1 MELLFHKAM
10 CGIAG
15 IITQRPIKSRFLK
28 IALDFQ
34 RHRGPD
40 GEGTWDGPNVA
51 LAHSRL
57 SILDLEGGHQPM
69 ENLRFVVVFNGEI
82 YNYKDLKIELI
93 AKGFSFRSNS
103 DTEVVLM
110 GFEAWG
116 TQLFSKLRGMFAIG
130 IYEKETGSLTL
141 ARDSFGIKPLHYFN
155 GSDVFAFSSE
165 IKPLSATFVSD
176 ISLNPDALSAFL
188 NLQYIPSPHSVYRQI
203 KKVNAGTW
211 LKIDSKGQVLR
222 QEGFGSIQ
230 PLTIR
235 QKRTDLSYE
244 EALKKTREVLLESV
258 QAHLLADVEVGTFLS
273 GGIDSTLITM
283 LAAELSSR
291 KINTFSVGF
300 EESEFDESQFSTHAA
315 DVIGTQHHQISLK
328 SISEDDVRQMVW
340 AHGEPFGDSS
350 GIPTYFVSKL
360 AANKVKVAL
369 TGDGADEMLF
379 GYTRYA
385 YWMNK
390 TNRFA
395 EHSHLKKSYVRF
407 MRRWRPDRY
416 GPMSGEPQFHAW
428 TKGIETFPIE
438 HLAAIFGQE
447 NLRKKNSIIK
457 ESEAWFNGYFEFSVM
472 DAARRAEMR
481 FYLQEDILTKV
492 DIASMRN
499 NLETRPPIVDI
510 RVWEW
515 IRQIP
520 EAYLFDYGHQKR
532 YVGKRIL
539 KDLLRPTFESSFI
552 DRPKMG
558 FGIPLNTWINKG
570 NLRDAYQ
577 SAVFSSGSELI
588 NILDQKQLQKWHR
601 DQIENGPGALYAQWV
616 LIILNLWLEER
627 KKCKV

>member
-1 MELLFHKAM
+1 
-10 CGIAG
+10 
-15 IITQRPIKSRFLK
+15 
-28 IALDFQ
+28 
-34 RHRGPD
+34 
-40 GEGTWDGPNVA
+40 
-51 LAHSRL
+51 
-57 SILDLEGGHQPM
+57 
-69 ENLRFVVVFNGEI
+69 
-82 YNYKDLKIELI
+82 
-93 AKGFSFRSNS
+93 
-103 DTEVVLM
+103 
-110 GFEAWG
+110 
-116 TQLFSKLRGMFAIG
+116 
-130 IYEKETGSLTL
+130 
-141 ARDSFGIKPLHYFN
+141 
-155 GSDVFAFSSE
+155 
-165 IKPLSATFVSD
+165 
-176 ISLNPDALSAFL
+176 
-188 NLQYIPSPHSVYRQI
+188 
-203 KKVNAGTW
+203 
-211 LKIDSKGQVLR
+211 
-222 QEGFGSIQ
+222 
-230 PLTIR
+230 
-235 QKRTDLSYE
+235 
-244 EALKKTREVLLESV
+244 VLLESV

-315 DVIGTQHHQISLK
+315 DVIGTHHHQISLK
-328 SISEDDVRQMVW
+328 SISEDDVRQMVL

-428 TKGIETFPIE
+428 AKGIETFPIE

-447 NLRKKNSIIK
+447 NLRGKNNILK
-457 ESEAWFNGYFEFSVM
+457 EGEAWFNGYFEFSVM

-481 FYLQEDILTKV
+481 FYMQEDILAKV

-499 NLETRPPIVDI
+499 SLETRPPFVDL

-515 IRQIP
+515 VRQIP
-520 EAYLFDYGHQKR
+520 EAYLFDHGHQKPF
-532 YVGKRIL
+532 YGKRIL
-539 KDLLRPTFESSFI
+539 KDLLKPTFDASFI

-558 FGIPLNTWINKG
+558 FGIPLNSWINKG
-570 NLRDAYQ
+570 NLRSAYEA
-577 SAVFSSGSELI
+577 AVFSSESKLKD
-588 NILDQKQLQKWHR
+588 ILDQKKLQKWHR
-601 DQIENGPGALYAQWV
+601 EYIENGPGALSSQWV
-616 LIILNLWLEER
+616 LLVLNMWLEQR
-627 KKCKV
+627 NTVRL